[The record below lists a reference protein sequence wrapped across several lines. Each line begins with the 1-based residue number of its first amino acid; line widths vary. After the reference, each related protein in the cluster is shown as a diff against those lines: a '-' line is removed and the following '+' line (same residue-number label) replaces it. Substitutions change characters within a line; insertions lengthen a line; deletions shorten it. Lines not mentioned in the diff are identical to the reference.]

1 MKSIK
6 RKEIRKCKRQLN
18 KIDRLVKGEALKLLL
33 FLSKNSNQETISNE
47 ELDEYLQ
54 KILKETENDK

>member
-6 RKEIRKCKRQLN
+6 RREIRKCKRKLN
-18 KIDRLVKGEALKLLL
+18 KIDKLVEGEVLKLLL
-33 FLSKNSNQETISNE
+33 FDLSKKCIQKSISNE

-54 KILKETENDK
+54 KILKETEI